1 MIKLPQNKIVTVDL
15 FNSIYDRSR
24 KLVFT
29 NGCFDILH
37 RGHVE
42 YLCNARNL
50 GDALM
55 VGVNT
60 DRSVK
65 RLKGEMR
72 PVNEENDRALLLASL
87 YFVDYVVL
95 FDEDT
100 PLHLIESV
108 RPDVL
113 VKGGDYTRETIVGA
127 DFVESI
133 GGEIVVIPFV
143 EGYSTTKVI
152 NKMR

>member
-1 MIKLPQNKIVTVDL
+1 MIELPQNKIVTVES
-15 FNSIYDRSR
+15 FNSGYDRSR

-37 RGHVE
+37 RGHIE
-42 YLCNARNL
+42 YLYQARNL

-60 DRSVK
+60 DNSVK

-72 PVNEENDRALLLASL
+72 PINGEYDRMMLLASL

-100 PLHLIESV
+100 PLQLIKSV
-108 RPDVL
+108 RPDIL
-113 VKGGDYTRETIVGA
+113 VKGGDYTRDTIVGA
-127 DFVESI
+127 DFVVST
-133 GGEIVVIPFV
+133 GGEVVVISFV

>member
-1 MIKLPQNKIVTVDL
+1 MIELPQNKIVTVES
-15 FNSIYDRSR
+15 FNSGYDRSR

-37 RGHVE
+37 RGHIE
-42 YLCNARNL
+42 YLYQARNL

-60 DRSVK
+60 DNSVK
-65 RLKGEMR
+65 RLKGEIR
-72 PVNEENDRALLLASL
+72 PINGEYDRMMLLASL

-100 PLHLIESV
+100 PLQLIKSV
-108 RPDVL
+108 RPDIL
-113 VKGGDYTRETIVGA
+113 VKGGDYTRDTIVGA
-127 DFVESI
+127 DFVEST
-133 GGEIVVIPFV
+133 GGEVVVISFV

>member
-1 MIKLPQNKIVTVDL
+1 MIELPQNKIVTVES
-15 FNSIYDRSR
+15 FNSGYDRSR

-37 RGHVE
+37 RGHIE
-42 YLCNARNL
+42 YLYQARNL

-60 DRSVK
+60 DNSVK

-72 PVNEENDRALLLASL
+72 PINGEYDRMMLLASL

-100 PLHLIESV
+100 PLQLIKSV
-108 RPDVL
+108 RPDIL
-113 VKGGDYTRETIVGA
+113 VKGGDYTRDTIVGA
-127 DFVESI
+127 DFVEST
-133 GGEIVVIPFV
+133 GGEVVVISFV

>member
-1 MIKLPQNKIVTVDL
+1 MIELPQNKIVTVES
-15 FNSIYDRSR
+15 FNSGYDRSR

-37 RGHVE
+37 RGHIE
-42 YLCNARNL
+42 YLYQARNL

-60 DRSVK
+60 DNSVK
-65 RLKGEMR
+65 MLKGEMR
-72 PVNEENDRALLLASL
+72 PINGEYDRMMLLASL

-100 PLHLIESV
+100 PLQLIKSV
-108 RPDVL
+108 RPDIL
-113 VKGGDYTRETIVGA
+113 VKGGDYTRDTIVGA
-127 DFVESI
+127 DFVEST
-133 GGEIVVIPFV
+133 GGEVVVISFV

>member
-1 MIKLPQNKIVTVDL
+1 MIELPQSKIVTVES
-15 FNSIYDRSR
+15 FNSGYDRSR

-37 RGHVE
+37 RGHIE
-42 YLCNARNL
+42 YLYQARNL

-60 DRSVK
+60 DNSVK

-72 PVNEENDRALLLASL
+72 PINGEYDRMMLLASL

-100 PLHLIESV
+100 PLQLIKSV
-108 RPDVL
+108 RPDIL
-113 VKGGDYTRETIVGA
+113 VKGGDYTRDTIVGA
-127 DFVESI
+127 DFVEST
-133 GGEIVVIPFV
+133 GGEVVVISFV

>member
-1 MIKLPQNKIVTVDL
+1 MIELPQNKIVTVES
-15 FNSIYDRSR
+15 FNSGYDRSR

-37 RGHVE
+37 RGHIE
-42 YLCNARNL
+42 YLYQARNL

-60 DRSVK
+60 DNSVK

-72 PVNEENDRALLLASL
+72 PMNGEYDRMMLLASL

-100 PLHLIESV
+100 PLQLIKSV
-108 RPDVL
+108 RPDIL
-113 VKGGDYTRETIVGA
+113 VKGGDYTRDTIVGA
-127 DFVESI
+127 DFVEST
-133 GGEIVVIPFV
+133 GGEVVVISFV

>member
-1 MIKLPQNKIVTVDL
+1 MIELPQNKIVTVET
-15 FNSIYDRSR
+15 FNSGYDRSR

-37 RGHVE
+37 RGHIE
-42 YLCNARNL
+42 YLYQARNL

-60 DRSVK
+60 DNSVK

-72 PVNEENDRALLLASL
+72 PINGEYDRMMLLASL

-100 PLHLIESV
+100 PLQLIKSV
-108 RPDVL
+108 RPDIL
-113 VKGGDYTRETIVGA
+113 VKGGDYTRDTIVGA
-127 DFVESI
+127 DFVEST
-133 GGEIVVIPFV
+133 GGEVVVISFV

>member
-1 MIKLPQNKIVTVDL
+1 MIELPQNKIVTVES
-15 FNSIYDRSR
+15 FNSGYDRSR

-37 RGHVE
+37 RGHIE
-42 YLCNARNL
+42 YLYQARNL
-50 GDALM
+50 GDALI

-60 DRSVK
+60 DNSVK

-72 PVNEENDRALLLASL
+72 PINGEYDRMMLLASL

-100 PLHLIESV
+100 PLQLIKSV
-108 RPDVL
+108 RPDIL
-113 VKGGDYTRETIVGA
+113 VKGGDYTRDTIVGA
-127 DFVESI
+127 DFVEST
-133 GGEIVVIPFV
+133 GGEVVVISFV
-143 EGYSTTKVI
+143 DGYSTTKVI

>member
-1 MIKLPQNKIVTVDL
+1 MIELPQNKIVTVES
-15 FNSIYDRSR
+15 FNSGYDRSR

-37 RGHVE
+37 RGHIE
-42 YLCNARNL
+42 YLYQARNL

-60 DRSVK
+60 DNSVK

-72 PVNEENDRALLLASL
+72 PINGEYDRMMLLASL

-100 PLHLIESV
+100 PLQLIKSV
-108 RPDVL
+108 RPDIL
-113 VKGGDYTRETIVGA
+113 VKGGDYTRDTIVGA
-127 DFVESI
+127 DFVEST
-133 GGEIVVIPFV
+133 GGEVVVISFV
-143 EGYSTTKVI
+143 DGYSTTKVI

>member
-1 MIKLPQNKIVTVDL
+1 MIELPQNKIVTVES
-15 FNSIYDRSR
+15 FNSGYDRRR

-37 RGHVE
+37 RGHIE
-42 YLCNARNL
+42 YLYQARNL

-60 DRSVK
+60 DNSVK

-72 PVNEENDRALLLASL
+72 PINGEYDRMMLLASL

-100 PLHLIESV
+100 PLQLIKSV
-108 RPDVL
+108 RPDIL
-113 VKGGDYTRETIVGA
+113 VKGGDYTRDTIVGA
-127 DFVESI
+127 DFVEST
-133 GGEIVVIPFV
+133 GGEVVVISFV
-143 EGYSTTKVI
+143 DGYSTTKVI